1 MEANQNK
8 RTVAEIVSDA
18 AAQLTAKGY
27 SDNYRTTIMG
37 IHNQFVRYCNDRK
50 ENRYSTVMGQQFFA
64 ERYCT
69 ERVREDRRNVASR
82 AMQILADISEFGT
95 LSIRRRLERQFPE
108 PFADSCHAYLND
120 LRRNGR
126 SKNTIKSQTHS
137 LHSLTEFLYGIGVSA
152 MSDLTLAHINEYIKS
167 ALCNYCQSS
176 AATRLRDARNFL
188 KFLFANGR
196 IGEDISV
203 KLMKL
208 PSNTTPVFLPSAFK
222 TEDIE
227 RLLSTIDRS
236 SPTGKRA
243 YAVILLAAKSGLRL
257 SDMQNLQFHNL
268 DWTQNAIRITQVKT
282 KESLVLPLLPDVGWA
297 LIDYIKHGRPV
308 SDSPHIFLRER
319 APYVPLQNFDNILV
333 KHLRL
338 AGIST
343 QYVRHHGLHA
353 LRHGLATALLE
364 QKTPIHVIQSVLGH
378 MNMETT
384 QKYTAVD
391 VRQLRE
397 CALEV
402 PGI

>member
-1 MEANQNK
+1 MGATQN
-8 RTVAEIVSDA
+8 TMMIAEITSA
-18 AAQLTAKGY
+18 AASQLAANGY
-27 SDNYRTTIMG
+27 SENYRTTIMG
-37 IHNQFVRYCNDRK
+37 IHNQFARYCDNRK
-50 ENRYSTVMGQQFFA
+50 ESHYSTALSQQFFT

-69 ERVREDRRNVASR
+69 ERVREDRRNVAGR

-95 LSIRRRLERQFPE
+95 LIIRRRLERQFPE
-108 PFADSCHAYLND
+108 PFADSCNLYLDD
-120 LRRNGR
+120 LRRNGH

-137 LHSLTEFLYGIGVSA
+137 LHSLTEFLYSIGASSL
-152 MSDLTLAHINEYIKS
+152 SDLTLAHMNAYIKS

-188 KFLFANGR
+188 KFLFADDR
-196 IGEDISV
+196 IGEDIAS
-203 KLMKL
+203 KLIKL

-257 SDMQNLQFHNL
+257 SDMQNLQFRNL
-268 DWTQNAIRITQVKT
+268 DWAQNAIRITQVKT

-297 LIDYIKHGRPV
+297 LIDYIKHGRPI

-364 QKTPIHVIQSVLGH
+364 QETPIHVIQSVLGH
-378 MNMETT
+378 VNMETT

>member
-1 MEANQNK
+1 MGANQNK
-8 RTVAEIVSDA
+8 RTVAEIVTDA
-18 AAQLTAKGY
+18 AAQLAAKGY
-27 SDNYRTTIMG
+27 SENYRTTIMG
-37 IHNQFVRYCNDRK
+37 IHNQFVRYCDDRK
-50 ENRYSTVMGQQFFA
+50 ESRYSTLMSQQFFS
-64 ERYCT
+64 ERYCI

-108 PFADSCHAYLND
+108 PFADSCHAYLDN
-120 LRRNGR
+120 LRRNDR

-137 LHSLTEFLYGIGVSA
+137 LHSLTEFLYGIGVSP

-188 KFLFANGR
+188 KFLFADGR
-196 IGEDISV
+196 IGEDISA

-208 PSNTTPVFLPSAFK
+208 SSNTTPVFLPSAFK

-353 LRHGLATALLE
+353 LRHGLATVLLE
-364 QKTPIHVIQSVLGH
+364 QETPIHVIQSVLGH
-378 MNMETT
+378 VNMETT

-391 VRQLRE
+391 VGQLRE